1 MPEIL
6 TSKADHAVMAVTIE
20 WGFLPPV
27 CSAYWLM
34 LRKVTRRSAKE
45 CRRGYLVT
53 PGLAQPIRD

>member
-6 TSKADHAVMAVTIE
+6 TSKADRAVMAVTIE

-27 CSAYWLM
+27 CSAFWLM
-34 LRKVTRRSAKE
+34 LRKVTRRSAKG

-53 PGLAQPIRD
+53 PGLATRS